1 MIANISPSIFSLDD
15 TLNTLKYANR
25 AKNIKTNIKINILD
39 VDYHINKYDEV
50 ISNLK
55 NELENLRHKLAVK
68 THNVHLTSKLY
79 LFKKIKIDSTS
90 EI

>member
-25 AKNIKTNIKINILD
+25 AKNIKTNYKRNVLD
-39 VDYHINKYDEV
+39 VDFHINKYDEV

-55 NELENLRHKLAVK
+55 TELEKLRHQLAVK
-68 THNVHLTSKLY
+68 THNVHLTSNL
-79 LFKKIKIDSTS
+79 
-90 EI
+90 